1 MMTFEFTNGLVF
13 EAVRTMV
20 GFVGGVTPPPGVPPG
35 PTGGGAVGDSLLH
48 PVMISS
54 SSARSAN
61 VTFRCLM
68 SIIRTPVNSSIH
80 PIERLET
87 PTAREAEIKCHSRA
101 AGNAFPGKRCSKQ
114 LQSHV
119 QRDDWPS
126 CFRIASAVLRLQSCE
141 RRQVDSVGVEERK
154 VRPLGAPVN
163 AHQR

>member
-1 MMTFEFTNGLVF
+1 MMTLEFTNGLVF
-13 EAVRTMV
+13 EAVRVIV
-20 GFVGGVTPPPGVPPG
+20 GLAGGVTPPPGVPPG

-48 PVMISS
+48 PVRIS

-126 CFRIASAVLRLQSCE
+126 CFRIA
-141 RRQVDSVGVEERK
+141 
-154 VRPLGAPVN
+154 
-163 AHQR
+163 

>member
-61 VTFRCLM
+61 VSFRCLM
-68 SIIRTPVNSSIH
+68 SIIETPVNSSIH

-87 PTAREAEIKCHSRA
+87 SAAREAEIECHSRI
-101 AGNAFPGKRCSKQ
+101 AGDAFTGQCCSKQ
-114 LQSHV
+114 LQSRI
-119 QRDDWPS
+119 QRDDGPA
-126 CFRIASAVLRLQSCE
+126 CFRIASAVFRPQRRE
-141 RRQVDSVGVEERK
+141 RRQIDRVGVEERK
-154 VRPLGAPVN
+154 IRPFGG
-163 AHQR
+163 